1 MPSLTGSTRRR
12 VIAVLIAVTAVVAGS
27 AVFYATQDSPNA
39 VTAAAADQPG
49 GTSQVESCT
58 NPSFTTT
65 STNNEGDGRSYG
77 AYYVHNNMWNNENGT
92 YTLGVCNFDNWY
104 EVATQPDGTAVRA
117 YPNVHKDYSDKP
129 LSTIQSAK
137 FAADS
142 PRCDGCIY
150 NVAFDIW
157 INKDFDNELMIW
169 TENFNQRPAG
179 DQVGRTTVGGH
190 EYEVWKSG
198 GATTP
203 GGIFTYVSVTPQL
216 SGTMPL
222 QLFFK
227 DLEARKWIPA
237 NSTTWQVDFGVEV
250 CDTNN
255 TPQRFNFTDFAITES

>member
-27 AVFYATQDSPNA
+27 VVFYATQDSPNVA
-39 VTAAAADQPG
+39 TAAAADQSG
-49 GTSQVESCT
+49 ATRQAGSCT

-65 STNNEGDGRSYG
+65 STNNEGDGRTYG

-129 LSTIQSAK
+129 LATIQSAK

-179 DQVGRTTVGGH
+179 SQVGTTTIGGRQ
-190 EYEVWKSG
+190 YEVWKSG
-198 GATTP
+198 GATSP

-227 DLEARKWIPA
+227 DLETRKWIPA
-237 NSTTWQVDFGVEV
+237 DSTTWQVDYGVEI

>member
-1 MPSLTGSTRRR
+1 MPSWIGSTRRR
-12 VIAVLIAVTAVVAGS
+12 VIAVLLATAAVVAGS
-27 AVFYATQDSPNA
+27 VAFYTTQDSPNVA
-39 VTAAAADQPG
+39 TAAAADQSG
-49 GTSQVESCT
+49 ATRQSGSCT

-65 STNNEGDGRSYG
+65 STNNEGDGRTYG

-129 LSTIQSAK
+129 LAAIQSAK

-179 DQVGRTTVGGH
+179 SQLGKTTIGGH

-198 GATTP
+198 GATSP
-203 GGIFTYVSVTPQL
+203 GGIFTYVSVIPQL

-227 DLEARKWIPA
+227 DLETRKWIPA
-237 NSTTWQVDFGVEV
+237 DSTTWQVDYGVEI